1 MKSLPYPV
9 WKDNNLNYYYDTYDI
24 NSDVIEVVGPSLVDS
39 FSDIIG
45 TDLYYPFSHEY
56 NNKIVNDHAHSF
68 EEVVSGL
75 YIHPVSFFLKKED
88 TEFYN
93 EGELS
98 YLKYL
103 QKYLLF
109 VGREDTD
116 IITKNLCNN
125 SLADKLSKCSGYY
138 NCSNE
143 ICELILQNELKKS
156 FYVSYF
162 NLDNSIVKKI
172 LRNTDGDILGII
184 KLTIVKYKKLDELDD
199 NDLDYKLLGYN
210 DLDSFKDYISNN
222 YDDDIKICIEDIE
235 VMERF

>member
-1 MKSLPYPV
+1 M
-9 WKDNNLNYYYDTYDI
+9 
-24 NSDVIEVVGPSLVDS
+24 
-39 FSDIIG
+39 
-45 TDLYYPFSHEY
+45 
-56 NNKIVNDHAHSF
+56 
-68 EEVVSGL
+68 
-75 YIHPVSFFLKKED
+75 
-88 TEFYN
+88 
-93 EGELS
+93 
-98 YLKYL
+98 
-103 QKYLLF
+103 
-109 VGREDTD
+109 GREDTD

-125 SLADKLSKCSGYY
+125 SLLDKLSKCSGYY

-172 LRNTDGDILGII
+172 LRNTDGDILWII
-184 KLTIVKYKKLDELDD
+184 KLTIVKYKKLDDLDD
-199 NDLDYKLLGYN
+199 KLLGYN

>member
-1 MKSLPYPV
+1 M
-9 WKDNNLNYYYDTYDI
+9 
-24 NSDVIEVVGPSLVDS
+24 
-39 FSDIIG
+39 
-45 TDLYYPFSHEY
+45 
-56 NNKIVNDHAHSF
+56 
-68 EEVVSGL
+68 
-75 YIHPVSFFLKKED
+75 
-88 TEFYN
+88 
-93 EGELS
+93 
-98 YLKYL
+98 
-103 QKYLLF
+103 
-109 VGREDTD
+109 GREDTD

-125 SLADKLSKCSGYY
+125 SLVDKLSKCSGYY

-222 YDDDIKICIEDIE
+222 YDDDIKICIENIE
-235 VMERF
+235 VIERF